1 MKNIFILPTDNQ
13 YKGSISLTPDGRLST
28 NVLIGIPQNI
38 YISSDEE
45 IKEGEKCITFGS
57 DKCKGQLDAFQ
68 SNVMYSRKP
77 HKIILTTDRDLI
89 KDGVQGI
96 DDEFLEWFV
105 KNSSCESVEVIPL
118 RKSSGWYDEKKV
130 WHWDFLAYKIIIP
143 QEEVTIINGGGDDI
157 AFPSSTTIT
166 FKHKHEQK
174 QHLIDLMKLDE
185 EPKTKCYCGHTIT
198 CDCEPLQETIE
209 EVEENIDREEW
220 INFFKNNSKEE
231 ILEYLINYK
240 FPL

>member
-1 MKNIFILPTDNQ
+1 MNKNIHILPTDNQ

-38 YISSDEE
+38 FITSDEE
-45 IKEGEKCITFGS
+45 IKEGDWIGYSNLKKWVPVKYLGGDLIGSEK
-57 DKCKGQLDAFQ
+57 
-68 SNVMYSRKP
+68 
-77 HKIILTTDRDLI
+77 KIILTTDRDLI

-118 RKSSGWYDEKKV
+118 RKSSGWYDEKEV

-143 QEEVTIINGGGDDI
+143 QEEFIIMNGGNDI
-157 AFPSSTTIT
+157 SFPSSTTIT

-185 EPKTKCYCGHTIT
+185 EPKTK
-198 CDCEPLQETIE
+198 
-209 EVEENIDREEW
+209 
-220 INFFKNNSKEE
+220 
-231 ILEYLINYK
+231 
-240 FPL
+240 

>member
-38 YISSDEE
+38 YITSDEE
-45 IKEGEKCITFGS
+45 IKEGDWIGYSNLKKWVPVKYLGGDLIGSEK
-57 DKCKGQLDAFQ
+57 
-68 SNVMYSRKP
+68 
-77 HKIILTTDRDLI
+77 KIILTTDRDLI

-143 QEEVTIINGGGDDI
+143 QEEVPIINGGNDI